1 MHTQHYREI
10 IGKQRTDSR
19 LASVDLIYKSRKFLK
34 SKNSLS
40 IYIPFPYILS
50 ILLISEIERE
60 GQTGDRT
67 ISLLYDKNQKSE
79 IGYAKV
85 SDYRRRRQYSRFHW
99 FEHSDALNDE
109 TFRRDRRETRSRKGK
124 VEGRRGTMS
133 HEREKERKRRRRRR
147 IGQSCFR
154 AACNSLHWQTNKRE
168 NRQEEMKR
176 I

>member
-1 MHTQHYREI
+1 MKSRGRDKLEIEQYPFYTIRIKNRKLDTRKFRI
-10 IGKQRTDSR
+10 IGGEGGI
-19 LASVDLIYKSRKFLK
+19 AV
-34 SKNSLS
+34 S
-40 IYIPFPYILS
+40 IGSNI
-50 ILLISEIERE
+50 R
-60 GQTGDRT
+60 D
-67 ISLLYDKNQKSE
+67 
-79 IGYAKV
+79 
-85 SDYRRRRQYSRFHW
+85 
-99 FEHSDALNDE
+99 SDALNDE
-109 TFRRDRRETRSRKGK
+109 TFRRDRRASRETRSRKGK

>member
-1 MHTQHYREI
+1 MKSRGRDKLEIEQYPFYTIRIKNRKLDTRKFRI
-10 IGKQRTDSR
+10 IGGEGGI
-19 LASVDLIYKSRKFLK
+19 AV
-34 SKNSLS
+34 S
-40 IYIPFPYILS
+40 IGSNI
-50 ILLISEIERE
+50 R
-60 GQTGDRT
+60 D
-67 ISLLYDKNQKSE
+67 
-79 IGYAKV
+79 
-85 SDYRRRRQYSRFHW
+85 
-99 FEHSDALNDE
+99 SDALNDE